1 MPVLNTLLAD
11 NAEAVC
17 LIKPQFEAGREQVGK
32 KGVVKDKSVHVK
44 VVEEI
49 LDFIINECEMTV
61 LNLDYSPIKGP
72 QGNIEYLV
80 HILKNNIGENRA
92 EFSAEDIVSM
102 SHNEL
107 DKKE

>member
-1 MPVLNTLLAD
+1 MIYLELLWTFFKIGAFTFGGGY
-11 NAEAVC
+11 AM
-17 LIKPQFEAGREQVGK
+17 LPLMQEQVLAHGW
-32 KGVVKDKSVHVK
+32 STE
-44 VVEEI
+44 EEI
-49 LDFIINECEMTV
+49 INFIINECEMTV

-80 HILKNNIGENRA
+80 HILKNNTGENRA
-92 EFSAEDIVSM
+92 QFSSEDIVSM